1 MYEEN
6 SSSPARVM
14 SPLIAQRKL
23 ARERVAPYLSDLKR
37 WRSKS
42 LQLRGMH
49 SSRHQTSD
57 ALAAGELQLAALRRE
72 MEMARQAFLLEMDDI
87 RDMPAVI
94 DYLAALDSV
103 LRG

>member
-1 MYEEN
+1 M
-6 SSSPARVM
+6 SGARFARVRVM
-14 SPLIAQRKL
+14 SPLITQRKL

-42 LQLRGMH
+42 LQLRAMH
-49 SSRHQTSD
+49 SSRHQSAD
-57 ALAAGELQLAALRRE
+57 ALGAAELQLAALRKE
-72 MEMARQAFLLEMDDI
+72 MDMARQAFVLEMDDI
-87 RDMPAVI
+87 RDMPAVV